1 MSLSSSSTSE
11 LTLELSSKSFD
22 GYQYVYSTAKA
33 ALTKNNFGVGFKAK
47 DFTLF
52 ANM

>member
-1 MSLSSSSTSE
+1 LGHQGF
-11 LTLELSSKSFD
+11 LA

-33 ALTKNNFGVGFKAK
+33 ALTKNNFAAGFKGK

-52 ANM
+52 ANL